1 MVLCNFRILY
11 FVNKKWPYFLRLH
24 FTTLHEHDLHPFII
38 SLSTTLPTVP
48 AVTKQLYCNSR
59 LFQMMC
65 KLCVLLLFTFWF
77 YANVVSYA
85 HMMIQ
90 QRFEH
95 RMLVL
100 QHLNIWQ
107 KETHLLFL
115 PWFMLSLANGVISS
129 PSCTTAKM
137 PSNWGVISLS
147 TGFSCLS
154 SCRYR
159 YSLWTTGCDWTAI
172 RLAFRSR

>member
-1 MVLCNFRILY
+1 MTIF
-11 FVNKKWPYFLRLH
+11 PS
-24 FTTLHEHDLHPFII
+24 TTLHYTLWTWSKPIYNFTINHITNCSCCNKTSVLQFQT
-38 SLSTTLPTVP
+38 LSNDVQGVCI
-48 AVTKQLYCNSR
+48 A
-59 LFQMMC
+59 
-65 KLCVLLLFTFWF
+65 LFTFWF
-77 YANVVSYA
+77 YVNVISYTD
-85 HMMIQ
+85 MMIK
-90 QRFEH
+90 QRFEQ

-107 KETHLLFL
+107 KQTHLVFL
-115 PWFMLSLANGVISS
+115 PWFVLSLANGVTSS

-154 SCRYR
+154 SCRYW
-159 YSLWTTGCDWTAI
+159 YSLRTTGCDWTAI